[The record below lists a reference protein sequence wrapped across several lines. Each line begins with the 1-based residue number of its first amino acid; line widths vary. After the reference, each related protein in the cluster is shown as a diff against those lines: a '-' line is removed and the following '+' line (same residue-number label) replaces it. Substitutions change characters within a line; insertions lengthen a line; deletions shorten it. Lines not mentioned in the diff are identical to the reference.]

1 MKDLEWAISTW
12 HLFHFIGEK
21 ISDKFYIENKE
32 EIINMIKT
40 ICYNLPC
47 PDCAGHAT
55 YYLKSLDKNLFLNRE
70 GLIKTLFNFHNI
82 VNKNLDKPL
91 FKYEDLNRY
100 RKYSLGIILNN
111 FSIFYAKRYS
121 SGIQLNLQSNQLT
134 RKNITKRV
142 NAWFKQHHKEF
153 I

>member
-55 YYLKSLDKNLFLNRE
+55 YY
-70 GLIKTLFNFHNI
+70 
-82 VNKNLDKPL
+82 
-91 FKYEDLNRY
+91 LNRY